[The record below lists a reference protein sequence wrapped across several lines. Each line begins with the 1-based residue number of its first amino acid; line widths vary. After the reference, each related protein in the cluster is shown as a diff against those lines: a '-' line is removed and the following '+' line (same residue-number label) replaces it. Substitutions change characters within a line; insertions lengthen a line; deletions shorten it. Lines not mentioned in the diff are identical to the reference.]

1 MTQVLYVHTLGFS
14 PNRFLTQVLI
24 QAQNRCMIFGMGK
37 VSHFCNMPETGKG
50 KAMRKTGELIGNDNR
65 VVAIFWDS
73 ENREFQVKVKNPG
86 EKHWNENATYFT
98 DDRVDALRTANMMLV
113 E

>member
-1 MTQVLYVHTLGFS
+1 M
-14 PNRFLTQVLI
+14 
-24 QAQNRCMIFGMGK
+24 
-37 VSHFCNMPETGKG
+37 GKG

-73 ENREFQVKVKNPG
+73 ENREFQVKVKSKD
-86 EKHWNENATYFT
+86 EKTWRESATYFT
-98 DDRVDALRTANMMLV
+98 DDRTDALRTANTMLI